1 MRLNLSIKFFIAFL
15 VTSFTIIVIMVVAMQ
30 FYAYRSFSDY
40 IHKVEVIRLSELSP
54 VMSRE
59 YQVNKG
65 WDRLRDN
72 PERWQAL
79 LQPRGSAAYSEKAPL
94 MPSGFESHV
103 KPSQPAP
110 PRKRRGEDRP
120 DKRRRFPDED
130 AQQDRRPL
138 PDEDAQRDRRPLPD
152 EGAQRDGQ
160 NRGPPPDERDA
171 DRRPS
176 RDDRD
181 RDDRPI
187 FGIEHRLALF
197 DAQKEHVVGRAE
209 STAGHTLQEIMV
221 NGETVGWLGLRNED
235 SLSDPLD
242 MAFLKQQSRALYIVG
257 AITLVLAAVVAF
269 LLSRHLLAPVQQLI
283 NGARSLTSRKFD
295 TRINVNSSDELGQLA
310 VDFNLMAHT
319 LEQYEQL
326 RQQWISDIAHEL
338 RTPLSILR
346 GEIEA
351 LQDGI
356 REASSQRLESLHDEV
371 VHISKIVSN
380 LHDLSLAESAA
391 LHVKRDPVNLALV
404 VRSCLNKFQC
414 MFARRGIVIVDELG
428 NTETIMIPGDKDRL
442 TQVFSNLLENTL
454 RYTDSPGCLTVR
466 HICDT
471 NSVLL
476 LFADT
481 KPTVPTEA
489 LIRLFDRLYRVDK
502 SRSRAHGGSG
512 LGLSICK
519 TIIEAHDGTIT
530 AQHAATGGLQIEIM
544 LPLQNK
550 ATKHARKVTD
560 NHDK

>member
-15 VTSFTIIVIMVVAMQ
+15 VTSFTIVVVMIVAMQ
-30 FYAYRSFSDY
+30 FYAYQSFSDY
-40 IHKVEVIRLSELSP
+40 IHKVEAIRLSELTP
-54 VMSRE
+54 VMIRE
-59 YQVNKG
+59 YQDSKG

-72 PERWQAL
+72 SERWKEL
-79 LQPRGSAAYSEKAPL
+79 LRPRGSAAYSEKAPL

-103 KPSQPAP
+103 KPSQLPP
-110 PRKRRGEDRP
+110 PRERRGEDRP
-120 DKRRRFPDED
+120 DRRRGFPETD
-130 AQQDRRPL
+130 AL
-138 PDEDAQRDRRPLPD
+138 
-152 EGAQRDGQ
+152 RDGQ
-160 NRGPPPDERDA
+160 GERPPPDDRDA
-171 DRRPS
+171 GRRPP

-197 DAQKEHVVGRAE
+197 DAQKGHVVGRAE
-209 STAGHTLQEIMV
+209 FTADHTLQEIAV

-242 MAFLKQQSRALYIVG
+242 IAFLKQQSRIFYIVG
-257 AITLVLAAVVAF
+257 AIALVLAAVVAF

-310 VDFNLMAHT
+310 VDFNLMAQT

-356 REASSQRLESLHDEV
+356 REASSHRLESLHDEV
-371 VHISKIVSN
+371 VHISKIVNN

-391 LHVKRDPVNLALV
+391 LRIKREPVNLALA
-404 VRSCLNKFQC
+404 VRTCLNKFQG
-414 MFARRGIVIVDELG
+414 MFNRRGIVIVDELG
-428 NTETIMIPGDKDRL
+428 DTETITIHGDKDRL
-442 TQVFSNLLENTL
+442 MQVFSNLLENTL

-466 HICDT
+466 NICAT
-471 NSVLL
+471 SSVLL

-489 LIRLFDRLYRVDK
+489 LNRLFDRLYRVDQ

-544 LPLQNK
+544 LPLHNI
-550 ATKHARKVTD
+550 ATKNARKVTN

>member
-1 MRLNLSIKFFIAFL
+1 MRVKLSIKFFIAFL
-15 VTSFTIIVIMVVAMQ
+15 VTSFTIVVVMIVAMQ

-40 IHKVEVIRLSELSP
+40 IHKVEAIRLSELTP
-54 VMSRE
+54 VMIRE
-59 YQVNKG
+59 YQDSKG

-72 PERWQAL
+72 PERWQEL
-79 LQPRGSAAYSEKAPL
+79 LRPRGSAAYSEKAPL

-103 KPSQPAP
+103 KPSQPPP
-110 PRKRRGEDRP
+110 PRERKGEYRP
-120 DKRRRFPDED
+120 DRHRGFPES
-130 AQQDRRPL
+130 
-138 PDEDAQRDRRPLPD
+138 
-152 EGAQRDGQ
+152 GALRDGQ
-160 NRGPPPDERDA
+160 GGRPPPDERDA
-171 DRRPS
+171 DRRPP

-181 RDDRPI
+181 RDERPI

-197 DAQKEHVVGRAE
+197 DARKEHVVGRAE
-209 STAGHTLQEIMV
+209 STAGHTLQEIAV

-242 MAFLKQQSRALYIVG
+242 MAFLKQQSRAFYIVG
-257 AITLVLAAVVAF
+257 AIALVLAALVAF

-283 NGARSLTSRKFD
+283 NAARSLTSRKFD
-295 TRINVNSSDELGQLA
+295 TRISVNSSDELGQLA

-356 REASSQRLESLHDEV
+356 REASGQRLESLHDEV
-371 VHISKIVSN
+371 VHISNIVSN

-391 LHVKRDPVNLALV
+391 LYVKREPVNLALV
-404 VRSCLNKFQC
+404 VRSCLNKFQG

-428 NTETIMIPGDKDRL
+428 DAETIMIPGDKDRL
-442 TQVFSNLLENTL
+442 MQVFSNLLENTL
-454 RYTDSPGCLTVR
+454 CYTDSPGCLTVR
-466 HICDT
+466 QICAT
-471 NSVLL
+471 NNVLL

-481 KPTVPTEA
+481 KPAVPTEA
-489 LIRLFDRLYRVDK
+489 LNRLFDRLYRVDQ

-550 ATKHARKVTD
+550 STKHARKVTGS
-560 NHDK
+560 HDI